1 MYSAAQSY
9 HNNTSTNLSAANLSS
24 AEGEGLPS
32 PFADIA
38 VLVHDHSY
46 LPECFDGLVDN
57 VLVYITG
64 SGRLMVNF
72 AYNQ

>member
-1 MYSAAQSY
+1 MYSAARSY
-9 HNNTSTNLSAANLSS
+9 HINTSTNLSAANLSS

-38 VLVHDHSY
+38 VLAHDHSY
-46 LPECFDGLVDN
+46 LPECFDGLGDN
-57 VLVYITG
+57 ALVYITG
-64 SGRLMVNF
+64 SSRLIVDF